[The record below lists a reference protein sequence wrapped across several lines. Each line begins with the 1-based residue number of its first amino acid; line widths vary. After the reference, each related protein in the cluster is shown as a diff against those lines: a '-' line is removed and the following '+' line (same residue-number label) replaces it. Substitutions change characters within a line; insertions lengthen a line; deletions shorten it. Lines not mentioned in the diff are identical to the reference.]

1 MVPAGSQPS
10 EAVRGLR
17 LEARVALGQ
26 RDPGL
31 RAAGPEVRGRPQP
44 GGIVQ
49 RARPQRD
56 ETARWR
62 RARLRAIAD
71 PSTAFRADPAGYR
84 APAVGGAPEGPWLA
98 PREAARLGRDH
109 ERRGKSTAGE
119 PLADGAMAGVGHDRR
134 PGDLVAEPAAQA
146 AAGLR

>member
-1 MVPAGSQPS
+1 MAPDGPQPS

-17 LEARVALGQ
+17 LEAHVTLGQ
-26 RDPGL
+26 CDPGL

-62 RARLRAIAD
+62 RARLRAVAN
-71 PSTAFRADPAGYR
+71 PSTAFRADPSGYR
-84 APAVGGAPEGPWLA
+84 APAVGGTPEGPRLAHLRSGTLRPRPRA
-98 PREAARLGRDH
+98 PRRHCR
-109 ERRGKSTAGE
+109 
-119 PLADGAMAGVGHDRR
+119 
-134 PGDLVAEPAAQA
+134 
-146 AAGLR
+146 